1 MTIFIVSFATG
12 MTVFTL
18 NIHHKGVR
26 GKEVPAVVKMICFR
40 FLARI
45 FCIRVESSMPEGPSV
60 DHKQPSEHLNMSR
73 LDVKLETETSH
84 SSPGATGEMVSGL
97 QRMRQSIN
105 NVSSPPSGGGS
116 GSLGQGDPFELQFSR
131 VLQRVNQTIERNE
144 IRLMEQDK
152 REVIKLEWQQVAL
165 IADRVLLVC
174 FVTATVTITGVV
186 LFQSPPSAKV

>member
-1 MTIFIVSFATG
+1 MCFLLVISIKGSLFFIATKLHF
-12 MTVFTL
+12 VEQL
-18 NIHHKGVR
+18 
-26 GKEVPAVVKMICFR
+26 CR
-40 FLARI
+40 FSCLL
-45 FCIRVESSMPEGPSV
+45 FQ
-60 DHKQPSEHLNMSR
+60 DHKQPSDHLNMSR

>member
-60 DHKQPSEHLNMSR
+60 
-73 LDVKLETETSH
+73 
-84 SSPGATGEMVSGL
+84 
-97 QRMRQSIN
+97 
-105 NVSSPPSGGGS
+105 VSSLPMKANYFPSLPVFPYLS
-116 GSLGQGDPFELQFSR
+116 RMACACFQLFVAFVKHLQ
-131 VLQRVNQTIERNE
+131 
-144 IRLMEQDK
+144 K
-152 REVIKLEWQQVAL
+152 
-165 IADRVLLVC
+165 DRQP
-174 FVTATVTITGVV
+174 G
-186 LFQSPPSAKV
+186 K